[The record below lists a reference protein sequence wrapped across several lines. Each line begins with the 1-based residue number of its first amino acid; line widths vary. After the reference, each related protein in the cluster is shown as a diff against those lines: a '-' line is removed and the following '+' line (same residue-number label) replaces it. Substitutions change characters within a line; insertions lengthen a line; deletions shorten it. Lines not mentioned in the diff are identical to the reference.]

1 MMAQK
6 PTYEELA
13 DSVRDL
19 QDSVAKMA
27 CLEVKLR
34 ESENKYRQL
43 VENANDAILILQDG
57 MIKFMNQKTSELT
70 GYTADELPKMPFI
83 DLVHPEDR
91 EMVMD
96 RHLRR
101 LRGEELSSTYSFR
114 VVHKTGRVDWGQ
126 VNAVTVDWQG
136 KKSVLCF
143 VRNVTERKQTESA
156 LRRTRY
162 ELENLVEKRTHDLTK
177 VNEALGQKIEEHQQ
191 TEEALRRSE
200 RKYRMLFNSA
210 QDGVLVLN
218 SEGNIIDV
226 SQGSEKLYGYSASDM
241 LGRHFFDFVAPAFIP
256 LFRERFEDF
265 RQLKSADEEI
275 QIMRSDGTTTD
286 VWCKCTPFTDPVG
299 NFEGVL
305 IHDREI
311 TRIKILREQLIRS
324 ERLAATGQLAASIA
338 HEINSPLQ
346 GVIGLIDVMKK
357 SHATDQK
364 LLKNLTLL
372 EGAFDSIARTV
383 RNLLDLNRPGKHLLQ
398 TVDVNRVIE
407 NTLALVRSTLKKN
420 KVRTLLLLS
429 AQIPGIIA
437 TPRQISQVIINL
449 VNNAVEAMTGSRH
462 NDHWYSFDSK
472 GREITFT
479 TYPQDDRVVIEVAD
493 NGPGISEE
501 DLLYIFDPFYTSKKK
516 LGMGVGLTICHG
528 IVEEY
533 SGTIVAGNSPTG
545 GAVFTIEFP
554 IR

>member
-1 MMAQK
+1 MAEK

-13 DSVRDL
+13 DKVRAL
-19 QDSVAKMA
+19 QDSVAKMES
-27 CLEVKLR
+27 LEVKLR
-34 ESENKYRQL
+34 ESEKKYRQL

-57 MIKFMNQKTSELT
+57 MIKFMNQRTSELT
-70 GYTADELPKMPFI
+70 GYTADELPKIPFI

-91 EMVMD
+91 ELVMD

-114 VVHKTGRVDWGQ
+114 VVRKTGRIDWGQ
-126 VNAVTVDWQG
+126 VNAVIVDWEG

-143 VRNVTERKQTESA
+143 VRNVTERKQAESA

-162 ELENLVEKRTHDLTK
+162 ELENLVEKRTHDLMK
-177 VNEALGQKIEEHQQ
+177 VNEELEKKVKEHQQ

-210 QDGVLVLN
+210 QDGVLVLD
-218 SEGNIIDV
+218 SEGKIIDV
-226 SQGSEKLYGYSASDM
+226 SQGSEILYGYGASDM

-275 QIMRSDGTTTD
+275 QIMRRDGTITD
-286 VWCKCTPFTDPVG
+286 VWCKCTPFTDPEG

-311 TRIKILREQLIRS
+311 TRIKILRDQLIRS
-324 ERLAATGQLAASIA
+324 ERLGATGQLAASIA

-357 SHATDQK
+357 SHAADQK

-383 RNLLDLNRPGKHLLQ
+383 RNLLDLNRPGKQILQ

-437 TPRQISQVIINL
+437 TPRQISQVIMNL
-449 VNNAVEAMTGSRH
+449 VNNAVEAMTGIRH
-462 NDHWYSFDSK
+462 SDDWNSSDGK

-479 TYPQDDRVVIEVAD
+479 TYRQEDRVVIEVAD

-501 DLLYIFDPFYTSKKK
+501 DLQYVFDPFYTSKKK
-516 LGMGVGLTICHG
+516 LGMGVGLSICHG

-533 SGTIVAGNSPTG
+533 SGTIVARNSPNG

-554 IR
+554 I